1 LIRTVAAITPEI
13 EVMGDKTESG
23 LAVGG
28 MKTKIDAARI
38 CIDAG
43 CDLIIANGDKDD
55 VIRRIVE
62 GEEIGT
68 LFYKKS
74 KQDM

>member
-1 LIRTVAAITPEI
+1 
-13 EVMGDKTESG
+13 
-23 LAVGG
+23 